1 MNSASTS
8 AAVFRSPTRFIL
20 PPPPSNSSN
29 PNLSRIQYKRNKSN
43 RRSNSTRSLQISHP
57 KHVTPPDPPNFSN
70 SLTVG
75 EKLEILVSEFK
86 SLTEPIDRVKRLI
99 HYASL
104 LPEFEESGRVESN
117 RVTGCTAQ
125 VWLEVM
131 MDVDGTMRF
140 RVDSDSEITKGFC
153 YCLIWLLDGATAGEV
168 IGIRLDDL
176 GEMNVGILP
185 IRASSR
191 VNTWHNVLLSM
202 QRRTKALIMETYEY
216 NHCFIGYLERGLF
229 CMSMIL
235 L

>member
-8 AAVFRSPTRFIL
+8 AANFRPPTRSIL
-20 PPPPSNSSN
+20 PPPSSSSSK
-29 PNLSRIQYKRNKSN
+29 PNLPHIQYKRNKSKL
-43 RRSNSTRSLQISHP
+43 RSISTKSLQISHR
-57 KHVTPPDPPNFSN
+57 KHVTPPDPPEFST
-70 SLTVG
+70 SLTVT

-86 SLTEPIDRVKRLI
+86 SLPEPIDRVKRLL

-104 LPEFEESGRVESN
+104 LPEFEDSVRVESN

-131 MDVDGTMRF
+131 MDVEGTMRF

-153 YCLIWLLDGATAGEV
+153 YCLIWLLNGATAGEV
-168 IGIRLDDL
+168 IGIRIDDL

-202 QRRTKALIMETYEY
+202 QRRTKALIMESYGDPSLSLPY
-216 NHCFIGYLERGLF
+216 
-229 CMSMIL
+229 
-235 L
+235 